1 MVALGVHPQTSN
13 MHVER
18 RSPHLSPSLP
28 IIQSHFDSRYSLRL
42 IRSFL
47 SPSSG
52 WPVFSHQS
60 VTLALALVLAL
71 TLTLTLFG
79 RPSIS
84 RVTLDQSW
92 TWAPFSGLA
101 NSPDLIWPARGPF
114 PSLSLATCDWVPI
127 YLC

>member
-1 MVALGVHPQTSN
+1 MA
-13 MHVER
+13 
-18 RSPHLSPSLP
+18 
-28 IIQSHFDSRYSLRL
+28 RL
-42 IRSFL
+42 F
-47 SPSSG
+47 
-52 WPVFSHQS
+52 HKS
-60 VTLALALVLAL
+60 VTVVTLALALALVLA
-71 TLTLTLFG
+71 LFG